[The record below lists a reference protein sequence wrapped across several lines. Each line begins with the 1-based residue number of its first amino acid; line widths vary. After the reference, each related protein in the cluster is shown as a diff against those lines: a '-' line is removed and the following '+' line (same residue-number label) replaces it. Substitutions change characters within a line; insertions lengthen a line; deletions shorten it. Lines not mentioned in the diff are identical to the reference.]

1 MRPNGAG
8 ALVRKYPLIS
18 NLALVALSLCLSLI
32 IAELALRSIIPLD
45 PRNPAEFRVPHPV
58 LGWILQ
64 PGASYRYQMPE
75 ATVSVTYNSGGWH
88 DIEHSVV
95 KPDGVFRILVLGDS
109 FMEAYSVELQDAFHS
124 RIEELARTAGRVDAG
139 GPS

>member
-1 MRPNGAG
+1 
-8 ALVRKYPLIS
+8 
-18 NLALVALSLCLSLI
+18 
-32 IAELALRSIIPLD
+32 
-45 PRNPAEFRVPHPV
+45 
-58 LGWILQ
+58 
-64 PGASYRYQMPE
+64 MPE

-124 RIEELARTAGRVDAG
+124 RIEELARTAGRETEVINLGVASYGTLQEYMVFRDIG
-139 GPS
+139 RLYEPDLVLLGFFVTNDVMNNSLELETRSYKWECPPCQPGKPC